1 MLSFLLELVP
11 SLLVGFWLGGQQP
24 ELSTRLARP
33 LVRFGVPLSVM
44 GLLLRGGLTSA
55 VLKAAVVA
63 PVVVSLW
70 LVLVSIQSAGN
81 PHRSS
86 ALRLGSCVG
95 NTAYVGVPL
104 ALAFLPETA
113 LPITIGYD
121 IGATLFTWSVG
132 AVMLAGGSLQSS
144 SLLRGAAQGLLLSP
158 ASRGLLG
165 ALLVQ
170 WTPWNESLADAL
182 WWPSRLVLILAL
194 FVVGLRLGA
203 LFRDRRIPGLLN
215 PGLRAAL
222 VGKLLLFPLLLTVL
236 GLLLRW
242 DPLMIKAMALQGATP
257 TAISVLL
264 LSESAD
270 REQGDAASLVF
281 WSTVLA
287 LITAPLWGQVLAL
300 LVH

>member
-1 MLSFLLELVP
+1 M
-11 SLLVGFWLGGQQP
+11 
-24 ELSTRLARP
+24 
-33 LVRFGVPLSVM
+33 
-44 GLLLRGGLTSA
+44 
-55 VLKAAVVA
+55 
-63 PVVVSLW
+63 
-70 LVLVSIQSAGN
+70 
-81 PHRSS
+81 
-86 ALRLGSCVG
+86 
-95 NTAYVGVPL
+95 
-104 ALAFLPETA
+104 
-113 LPITIGYD
+113 
-121 IGATLFTWSVG
+121 
-132 AVMLAGGSLQSS
+132 MLACGSLQSS

-242 DPLMIKAMALQGATP
+242 DTLMIKA
-257 TAISVLL
+257 
-264 LSESAD
+264 
-270 REQGDAASLVF
+270 
-281 WSTVLA
+281 
-287 LITAPLWGQVLAL
+287 
-300 LVH
+300 

>member
-24 ELSTRLARP
+24 ELSKRLARP
-33 LVRFGVPLSVM
+33 LVGFGVPLSVM

-55 VLKAAVVA
+55 VLKASVVA
-63 PVVVSLW
+63 PVVVILW
-70 LVLVSIQSAGN
+70 LLLVSIQSAGN

-104 ALAFLPETA
+104 ALSFLPETA

-132 AVMLAGGSLQSS
+132 AVMLACGSLQSS

-287 LITAPLWGQVLAL
+287 LITAPLWGQVFAL

>member
-1 MLSFLLELVP
+1 
-11 SLLVGFWLGGQQP
+11 
-24 ELSTRLARP
+24 
-33 LVRFGVPLSVM
+33 
-44 GLLLRGGLTSA
+44 
-55 VLKAAVVA
+55 
-63 PVVVSLW
+63 
-70 LVLVSIQSAGN
+70 
-81 PHRSS
+81 
-86 ALRLGSCVG
+86 
-95 NTAYVGVPL
+95 
-104 ALAFLPETA
+104 
-113 LPITIGYD
+113 
-121 IGATLFTWSVG
+121 
-132 AVMLAGGSLQSS
+132 MLACGSLQSS

-215 PGLRAAL
+215 PGLREAL
-222 VGKLLLFPLLLTVL
+222 VGKLLLFPLLLMVL
-236 GLLLRW
+236 GFLLRW

>member
-11 SLLVGFWLGGQQP
+11 SLLFGFWLGGRQP
-24 ELSTRLARP
+24 DLSTRLAQP

-44 GLLLRGGLTSA
+44 GLLLRGGLTGA

-63 PVVVSLW
+63 PLVVSLW
-70 LVLVSIQSAGN
+70 LVLVSIRFAGKPN
-81 PHRSS
+81 GSS

-121 IGATLFTWSVG
+121 LGATLFTWSVG
-132 AVMLAGGSLQSS
+132 AVVLAGGSVQSR
-144 SLLRGAAQGLLLSP
+144 SLVQGAAQGLLLSP
-158 ASRGLLG
+158 ASRGLIG

-170 WTPWNESLADAL
+170 WTPWSDSLADAL

-222 VGKLLLFPLLLTVL
+222 VGKLLLFPLLLMVL

-287 LITAPLWGQVLAL
+287 LITAPLWGQVLTL

>member
-1 MLSFLLELVP
+1 
-11 SLLVGFWLGGQQP
+11 
-24 ELSTRLARP
+24 
-33 LVRFGVPLSVM
+33 
-44 GLLLRGGLTSA
+44 LTSA

-70 LVLVSIQSAGN
+70 LVLVSIESGGN

-113 LPITIGYD
+113 LSITIGYD

-144 SLLRGAAQGLLLSP
+144 SLLQGAAQGLLLSP

-170 WTPWNESLADAL
+170 WTPWSESLADAL

-194 FVVGLRLGA
+194 FVVGLRLGS
-203 LFRDRRIPGLLN
+203 LFQDRRIPGLLN

-222 VGKLLLFPLLLTVL
+222 VGKLLLFPLLLMVL

-287 LITAPLWGQVLAL
+287 LITAPLWGQVLTL